1 MLYKSRFY
9 TIKHELSPVSIHMFQ
24 LNLISNADII
34 HVEGAD
40 SHHFIS
46 INLGK
51 WCLTQNPLTHEK
63 CCSHM
68 LHHEWSH
75 EITIWLFNK
84 NHGESLINGGFNGK
98 IIYKWAIY
106 TMAMLVITRG
116 YNQNHQSGARPGHQN
131 HRLKWADRGGSKPK
145 ARTWR
150 RLARRPSGSVF
161 PLCQQRWIV
170 VNNGFTG

>member
-1 MLYKSRFY
+1 MSGSILFFHGEHLGIKMLIPLRNSLSENWRPGTSKSTGGFHHFPHWKIAVLGEKNNFQTKKISYQVGYIMLYKSRFY

-75 EITIWLFNK
+75 EITIWLFDK
-84 NHGESLINGGFNGK
+84 
-98 IIYKWAIY
+98 
-106 TMAMLVITRG
+106 AME
-116 YNQNHQSGARPGHQN
+116 NP
-131 HRLKWADRGGSKPK
+131 
-145 ARTWR
+145 
-150 RLARRPSGSVF
+150 
-161 PLCQQRWIV
+161 
-170 VNNGFTG
+170 